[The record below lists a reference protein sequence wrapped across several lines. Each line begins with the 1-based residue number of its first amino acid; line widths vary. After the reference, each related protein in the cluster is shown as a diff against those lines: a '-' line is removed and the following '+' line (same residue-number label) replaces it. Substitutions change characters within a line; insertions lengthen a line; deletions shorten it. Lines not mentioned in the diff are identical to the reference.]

1 MSKLSESQNKFGHF
15 LVTEYSIKHDI
26 TYQQAVRILLD
37 TREFNNIWEWVNCDT
52 FLNEELR

>member
-1 MSKLSESQNKFGHF
+1 MSKLSEPQKEFGHS
-15 LVTEYSIKHDI
+15 LVTEYSVKHGI

-52 FLNEELR
+52 FLNEEDN